1 MAAEF
6 TSNAV
11 QNVPVNQNVLFT
23 ETAIP
28 CRRGYVIHREGSG
41 IVTLRGIVNCPQASY
56 ATYEVSFGANIAI
69 PTTPTAGTP
78 GPISVA
84 IAIDGEPL
92 PTSSAIV
99 TPTVAGAYWN
109 VYVTANIRVPRGCC
123 YTISVENTSDQAI
136 DVQNAN
142 IKINRVS

>member
-6 TSNAV
+6 TSNAR
-11 QNVPVNQNVLFT
+11 QNVAANQNVLFT

-41 IVTLRGIVNCPQASY
+41 IITLRGIVNCPQACY

-69 PTTPTAGTP
+69 PTEPAGTA

-84 IAIDGEPL
+84 IAIDGESL

-99 TPTVAGAYWN
+99 TPAAPGDFWN

-142 IKINRVS
+142 IKINRVA

>member
-6 TSNAV
+6 TSNDLQTVAV
-11 QNVPVNQNVLFT
+11 GQNVLFT

-28 CRRGYVIHREGSG
+28 CRKGYVIHREGAG
-41 IVTLRGIVNCPQASY
+41 VITLRGIVNCPNACFT
-56 ATYEVSFGANIAI
+56 TYEVSFGANIAV
-69 PTTPTAGTP
+69 PEGGTA
-78 GPISVA
+78 GPISLA

-99 TPTVAGAYWN
+99 TPAAAGDFWN
-109 VYVTANIRVPRGCC
+109 VYVTANIQVPRGCC
-123 YTISVENTSDQAI
+123 FIIAVENTSDQAI

-142 IKINRVS
+142 IKINRTA

>member
-6 TSNAV
+6 TSNDLQTVAV
-11 QNVPVNQNVLFT
+11 GQNVLFT

-28 CRRGYVIHREGSG
+28 CRKGYVIHREGAG
-41 IVTLRGIVNCPQASY
+41 VITLRGIVNCPNACF

-69 PTTPTAGTP
+69 PEGGTA
-78 GPISVA
+78 GPISLA
-84 IAIDGEPL
+84 IAIDGESL

-99 TPTVAGAYWN
+99 TPAAAGDFWN
-109 VYVTANIRVPRGCC
+109 VYVTANIQVPRGCC
-123 YTISVENTSDQAI
+123 FMIAVENTSDQAI

-142 IKINRVS
+142 IKINRTA